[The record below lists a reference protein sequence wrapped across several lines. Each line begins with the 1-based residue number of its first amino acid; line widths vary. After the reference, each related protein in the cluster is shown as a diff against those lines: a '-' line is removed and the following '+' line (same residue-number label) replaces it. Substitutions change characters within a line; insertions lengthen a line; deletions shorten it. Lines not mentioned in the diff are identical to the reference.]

1 MYCHLT
7 AMRIFLI
14 SGISGSGK
22 SVALNVLEDTGFF
35 CVDNLPPALLPA
47 LISTLTQDGVE
58 NAAIAIDA
66 RSANSLNG
74 LINSIQ
80 QLKAIGHQVDL
91 LFLTAKTD
99 SLIARFSETRRS
111 HPLSH
116 RLLPGQNPNDPRTLI
131 ECIQTERKMLADMEE
146 IACVVDTSGLKAN
159 QLRSWIRELINVEH
173 SNLTILFESFAFKV
187 GVPLNADFVFDVRSL
202 PNPYYDLTLRPLT
215 GQDLP
220 VQTFLEEQPEAQAM
234 LEDIRQFIAKWLA
247 SFKQSNRSYL
257 TICIGCTGGQHRS
270 VYMVEQLAQY
280 FKDAEQVVVRHR
292 ELSH

>member
-1 MYCHLT
+1 
-7 AMRIFLI
+7 MRIFLI

-35 CVDNLPPALLPA
+35 CVDNLPPILLPE
-47 LISTLTQDGVE
+47 LIYTLGQDKVQ
-58 NAAIAIDA
+58 NVAIAIDA

-80 QLKAIGHQVDL
+80 QLKASGHQLDL
-91 LFLTAKTD
+91 IFLTAKTD

-131 ECIQTERKMLADMEE
+131 ECIEIERKMLCEMEE
-146 IACVVDTSGLKAN
+146 IADVIDTSGLKTN
-159 QLRSWIRELINVEH
+159 QLRSWIKELIQIEH
-173 SNLTILFESFAFKV
+173 SNMTILFESFAFKV
-187 GVPLNADFVFDVRSL
+187 GVPLNADFVFDVRTL
-202 PNPYYDLTLRPLT
+202 PNPYYDLNLRALT

-220 VQTFLEEQPEAQAM
+220 VQLFLKDQPEAREM
-234 LEDIRQFIAKWLA
+234 LKNIADFIEKWLP
-247 SFKQSNRSYL
+247 SFKSDNRSYL

-270 VYMVEQLAQY
+270 VYMVEELSRY
-280 FKDAEQVVVRHR
+280 FSATEQVVVRHR
-292 ELSH
+292 ELH

>member
-1 MYCHLT
+1 
-7 AMRIFLI
+7 MRIFLI

-35 CVDNLPPALLPA
+35 CVDNLPPTLLPE
-47 LISTLTQDGVE
+47 LISTLTQDGIQA
-58 NAAIAIDA
+58 AAIAIDA

-80 QLKAIGHQVDL
+80 LLKAAGHQLDL
-91 LFLTAKTD
+91 LFLTAKTE

-131 ECIQTERKMLADMEE
+131 ECIQTERKMLNEMEE
-146 IACVVDTSGLKAN
+146 IADVIDTSGLKTS
-159 QLRSWIRELINVEH
+159 QLRSWIRELINIER
-173 SNLTILFESFAFKV
+173 SNITILFESFAFKV
-187 GVPLNADFVFDVRSL
+187 GVPLNADLMFDVRTL
-202 PNPYYDLTLRPLT
+202 PNPHYDINLRPLT

-220 VQTFLEEQPEAQAM
+220 VQLFLQDQPEAQEM
-234 LEDIRQFIAKWLA
+234 LNDISQFIEKWLP
-247 SFKQSNRSYL
+247 SFKHDNRSYL

-270 VYMVEQLAQY
+270 VYMVEQLAQH
-280 FKDAEQVVVRHR
+280 FKTTEQVVIRHR
-292 ELSH
+292 ELT